1 MTKVNKTFLNKNT
14 FKKKKNSI
22 NTCRLS
28 EPLNKG
34 DGTAIP
40 YSKKH
45 RIREARTL
53 SFHKLRSSDIIIL

>member
-34 DGTAIP
+34 M
-40 YSKKH
+40 
-45 RIREARTL
+45 ARKSHTPK
-53 SFHKLRSSDIIIL
+53 SIGFVKQEHSASIS